1 MATALRRSLT
11 FLAVLA
17 VLAAISGSALAAP
30 AASMSPTLFGAAS
43 SNAAGVQVTSDPTVA
58 PGYGGIDFPSYAGMP
73 LSSITSLDAEYQMTT
88 GDCNVGSP
96 RYSISL
102 SGGSAIFVYFGDAPD
117 YHCGS
122 SLRSQSNLLNPYV
135 DTSQLPGGS
144 PYGSWDGT
152 QVVEISSA
160 SVNSTTYSFAAP
172 TSKDQCKN
180 GGWQSF
186 TNPGA
191 FKNQGDCV
199 SYVATHG
206 KNGPNG

>member
-1 MATALRRSLT
+1 
-11 FLAVLA
+11 V
-17 VLAAISGSALAAP
+17 
-30 AASMSPTLFGAAS
+30 
-43 SNAAGVQVTSDPTVA
+43 D
-58 PGYGGIDFPSYAGMP
+58 GG
-73 LSSITSLDAEYQMTT
+73 
-88 GDCNVGSP
+88 
-96 RYSISL
+96 
-102 SGGSAIFVYFGDAPD
+102 
-117 YHCGS
+117 
-122 SLRSQSNLLNPYV
+122 
-135 DTSQLPGGS
+135 
-144 PYGSWDGT
+144 WDGT